1 MINNR
6 WKRLKLGKH
15 ISPSPAFQSESSFYN
30 WMPQSRLFCHQYF
43 PTWWSYIADHQY
55 FRYIHSLQCID
66 VTDEKPHPFKVLEK
80 QYKVPGYLHLHHH
93 HFNHSNCWKNNTRC
107 LVHPVKEEVGI
118 GASIMVWEGLLSM
131 CNGKKSKLF
140 KIKKK
145 PVNLREEVKIGVDSM
160 VVGGGVVGL
169 RNL

>member
-1 MINNR
+1 
-6 WKRLKLGKH
+6 
-15 ISPSPAFQSESSFYN
+15 
-30 WMPQSRLFCHQYF
+30 
-43 PTWWSYIADHQY
+43 
-55 FRYIHSLQCID
+55 
-66 VTDEKPHPFKVLEK
+66 
-80 QYKVPGYLHLHHH
+80 
-93 HFNHSNCWKNNTRC
+93 
-107 LVHPVKEEVGI
+107 
-118 GASIMVWEGLLSM
+118 M